1 MVRLAIATV
10 LFASSAL
17 AATHDL
23 SKGLDLTAAA
33 RMDLRYDDNALLGR
47 RGQFLDA
54 PGAPL
59 GREDDVA
66 AVQAVELEI
75 ARRLWRSSRLV
86 LGSRFELA
94 RLRQTDELAGYDAG
108 ANLGFEQ
115 RFGPGAE
122 IAPTVGLLYHRE
134 EPQWSHRTLEPGLR
148 ARYTLPS
155 GLLAELR
162 YRFTRQDFAGS
173 ADGTAE
179 PKNSYANVDFRGHR
193 AEIDLRQWFL
203 HWLRLNIVGDF
214 QAAEYAGN
222 LNTNLA
228 DYAGLEAGTERSDVG
243 AGATGAAAVL
253 PWETLLLSVG
263 SRYEVNRSN
272 SDAFTF
278 WAVHGLASAL
288 WTLHRGHA
296 LYADLD
302 YGRYEFPDEQ
312 FDRRF
317 TNTRLD
323 LRRDVSA
330 VYRFEPI
337 EPLRVEIALRRIDNV
352 SNDCAAFDPR
362 RDAFGLPVYSRSY
375 SCYGR
380 TRVEASVRWEF

>member
-1 MVRLAIATV
+1 MVRLAITTA
-10 LFASSAL
+10 LFASGAS

-23 SKGLDLTAAA
+23 SGGLDLTAAA
-33 RMDLRYDDNALLGR
+33 RVGVLYDDNALLGR

-54 PGAPL
+54 PGAPR

-66 AVQAVELEI
+66 AVQAVELDLG
-75 ARRLWRSSRLV
+75 RRLRRSSRV
-86 LGSRFELA
+86 TLGSRFELA
-94 RLRQTDELAGYDAG
+94 QLRQTDELAGYDVATS
-108 ANLGFEQ
+108 LGLEQ
-115 RFGPGAE
+115 RFGPGVE
-122 IAPTVGLLYHRE
+122 LAPVFGLLYHRE

-148 ARYTLPS
+148 ARYTFPS
-155 GLLAELR
+155 GLMAELR
-162 YRFTRQDFAGS
+162 YRFTRQDFARA

-203 HWLRLNIVGDF
+203 HWLRLNIASDF

-228 DYAGLEAGTERSDVG
+228 DYAGLDAGTERKDVG
-243 AGATGAAAVL
+243 AGATGAVAIV
-253 PWETLLLSVG
+253 PWAPLLFSVG

-278 WAVHGLASAL
+278 GAIHGLASAL

-302 YGRYEFPDEQ
+302 YGRYAFPDEQ

-323 LRRDVSA
+323 WRRDVSA

-337 EPLRVEIALRRIDNV
+337 EPLRAEVAIRRIDSV